1 MLHDI
6 IRIQYRDFTEKDLIN
21 PHELNIVN
29 RHLDEVKTY
38 FSAYNFD
45 VVYSLNNI
53 ADYCLVMKIANWNFK
68 SVLTDEYQTVFDEI
82 QNYFDTVLRQFQVK
96 RVVDFL
102 QSFDFDLRQDYGY
115 DLSSAIYKMLPKYSK
130 SLSEDTYARA
140 INQQPYLIFDDYD
153 DYKTVFKNYPSLY
166 DVLFSL
172 DNLNG
177 FIEDR
182 LERMVQIG
190 INICNN
196 QAFPRADIKKRIQEI
211 FNELGEKI
219 VSNRDL
225 NLALQN
231 QIKYR
236 GILQFFKGIASARF
250 NYFDENQSA
259 VDGLAN
265 QWVEEKGHEFSYELP
280 FEEIKKQLDNPKI
293 PWHLKQIMLTHSR
306 DDKNGKIEHFCTQA
320 MNIGRTSLAEMLVTS
335 NVPTN
340 SHFGFVTQQI
350 LSLHHSLYMYSLRY
364 YIGEKKRW
372 ENFCINTEN
381 IIRYIFR
388 VANVDFKQID
398 TQFTFWKRKGERYL
412 FGPAE
417 DKRENAIDFTSDTV
431 KLVERFLREVYIAE
445 KKNAKSFYL
454 ADKITLGILLNY
466 YDTNNPLTKIMPMNF
481 MQYLSFCLITDK
493 DEKGVEV
500 GINLRNPLMHSV
512 IDYDKFADSN
522 GILSLLT
529 FTGIVNEL
537 FLYYNAV
544 DVKRNAENSDKEK
557 QILAAIDLLN
567 KTANELR
574 QLTEEKEDL
583 TRKLKKQTAI
593 IFALA
598 SIDENQDP
606 DVLHRAIESAIN
618 GVLKDTPEYAE
629 YKEILKASDAK
640 EVQCVLK
647 YIEYYTLLDLS
658 RKNLISDKYME
669 RIEDLSEQGFFLQMM
684 GTPDIPE
691 SILYKDKNGETIG
704 QLYALKLREL
714 FNNVLNAQGE
724 YSMCIENAIG
734 LFEDGNYLAC
744 AQTLM
749 QQLPNYIN
757 ELKETLNFY
766 RENGG
771 VKRFVY
777 YNGVADKVLNYYS
790 KLETPLEN
798 WDGKSL
804 NYFDLQRDSQSYKV
818 TDLDCVRLFMLTS
831 STAELN
837 SFFAVANF
845 ILNNPQSL
853 REVIERLNS

>member
-45 VVYSLNNI
+45 VVYSLNNV

-196 QAFPRADIKKRIQEI
+196 QAFPRADIKERIQAI
-211 FNELGEKI
+211 FNEFGEKI
-219 VSNRDL
+219 VSNREL

-250 NYFDENQSA
+250 NYFDENQST

-340 SHFGFVTQQI
+340 SHFGFMTQQI
-350 LSLHHSLYMYSLRY
+350 LSLQHSLYMYSLRY
-364 YIGEKKRW
+364 YTGEKKRW

-381 IIRYIFR
+381 IIRYIFK
-388 VANVDFKQID
+388 VINIDFSRIAR
-398 TQFTFWKRKGERYL
+398 QFSSLKKKGEQYL
-412 FGPAE
+412 FGLAE
-417 DKRENAIDFTSDTV
+417 EKRENAIDFTSDTV
-431 KLVERFLREVYIAE
+431 RLIERFLREVYITE

-466 YDTNNPLTKIMPMNF
+466 NDANNPLTKAMSIEF
-481 MQYLSFCLITDK
+481 MQYLNFCLIKDK
-493 DEKGVEV
+493 DEN
-500 GINLRNPLMHSV
+500 GIEIGLNLRNCVMHAD
-512 IDYDKFADSN
+512 INYDNFAESN
-522 GILSLLT
+522 GIFSLLI

-629 YKEILKASDAK
+629 YKEILEASDAK
-640 EVQCVLK
+640 ELQCVLK

-757 ELKETLNFY
+757 ELKENLNFY

-818 TDLDCVRLFMLTS
+818 TDLDCVRLFLLIDT
-831 STAELN
+831 TVELE
-837 SFFAVANF
+837 SLLGVINF
-845 ILNNPQSL
+845 LFKEPSEFK
-853 REVIERLNS
+853 EVIARLNA

>member
-1 MLHDI
+1 M
-6 IRIQYRDFTEKDLIN
+6 
-21 PHELNIVN
+21 
-29 RHLDEVKTY
+29 
-38 FSAYNFD
+38 S
-45 VVYSLNNI
+45 
-53 ADYCLVMKIANWNFK
+53 
-68 SVLTDEYQTVFDEI
+68 
-82 QNYFDTVLRQFQVK
+82 
-96 RVVDFL
+96 
-102 QSFDFDLRQDYGY
+102 
-115 DLSSAIYKMLPKYSK
+115 
-130 SLSEDTYARA
+130 
-140 INQQPYLIFDDYD
+140 
-153 DYKTVFKNYPSLY
+153 
-166 DVLFSL
+166 
-172 DNLNG
+172 
-177 FIEDR
+177 IE
-182 LERMVQIG
+182 
-190 INICNN
+190 
-196 QAFPRADIKKRIQEI
+196 
-211 FNELGEKI
+211 
-219 VSNRDL
+219 
-225 NLALQN
+225 
-231 QIKYR
+231 
-236 GILQFFKGIASARF
+236 
-250 NYFDENQSA
+250 
-259 VDGLAN
+259 
-265 QWVEEKGHEFSYELP
+265 
-280 FEEIKKQLDNPKI
+280 
-293 PWHLKQIMLTHSR
+293 
-306 DDKNGKIEHFCTQA
+306 
-320 MNIGRTSLAEMLVTS
+320 
-335 NVPTN
+335 
-340 SHFGFVTQQI
+340 
-350 LSLHHSLYMYSLRY
+350 
-364 YIGEKKRW
+364 
-372 ENFCINTEN
+372 
-381 IIRYIFR
+381 
-388 VANVDFKQID
+388 
-398 TQFTFWKRKGERYL
+398 
-412 FGPAE
+412 
-417 DKRENAIDFTSDTV
+417 
-431 KLVERFLREVYIAE
+431 
-445 KKNAKSFYL
+445 
-454 ADKITLGILLNY
+454 
-466 YDTNNPLTKIMPMNF
+466 F
-481 MQYLSFCLITDK
+481 MQYLNFCLIKDK
-493 DEKGVEV
+493 DEN
-500 GINLRNPLMHSV
+500 GIEIGLNLRNCVMHAD
-512 IDYDKFADSN
+512 INYDNFAESN
-522 GILSLLT
+522 GIFSLLI

-724 YSMCIENAIG
+724 YSICIENAIG

-757 ELKETLNFY
+757 ELKENLNFY

-818 TDLDCVRLFMLTS
+818 TDLDCVRLFLLIDT
-831 STAELN
+831 TVELK
-837 SFFAVANF
+837 SLLGVINF
-845 ILNNPQSL
+845 LFKEPSEFK
-853 REVIERLNS
+853 EVIARLNA